1 MNDILDTLSDDDDD
15 FELELLESLGGL
27 DVTDDEDGVYSELRA
42 REVTDAIRSAA
53 VATYVLLAEAHA
65 HKAHLAL
72 GYDTWAEYVESEF
85 DMSAQRSYQLLDLS
99 RVIQEIEA
107 ATDTEGVKLTEA
119 QARDIKRELPMVTER
134 IREAIDGG
142 ESSEEAVARIV
153 DEVRAQKK
161 ADDDAVAAKEK
172 ALGEAQQEGYQQG
185 LEAAA
190 DALLEADRPEGISDS
205 ADNEFI
211 EVEVQGEGGT
221 LSPEDSMN
229 LYNFFNVLSGVTSLP
244 EPEDFIKIIPK
255 SRAGEIENQ
264 VFQAASWIN
273 MFLTLWEVREDDE

>member
-15 FELELLESLGGL
+15 FELELLESLDEL
-27 DVTDDEDGVYSELRA
+27 DINNDGVFSELRA
-42 REVTDAIRSAA
+42 REVTEAIRSAA
-53 VATYVLLAEAHA
+53 VATYVLLAEAHK

-72 GYDTWAEYVESEF
+72 GYETWAEYVQTEF
-85 DMSAQRSYQLLDLS
+85 DMSTQRSYQLLDLS
-99 RVIQEIEA
+99 RVVQEIEA
-107 ATDTEGVKLTEA
+107 ATDSTGVKLTEA
-119 QARDIKRELPMVTER
+119 QARDIKRELPLVTEK
-134 IREAIDGG
+134 IKEAIDGG
-142 ESSEEAVARIV
+142 ESADDAVNRIV
-153 DEVRAQKK
+153 EEVRAQKK
-161 ADDDAVAAKEK
+161 ADDDAIAAKEK
-172 ALGEAQQEGYQQG
+172 GLADAQQEGYQQG

-205 ADNEFI
+205 ADGEFI
-211 EVEVQGEGGT
+211 EVEVEGEGGS

-244 EPEDFIKIIPK
+244 DPEDFIKIIPK

-273 MFLTLWEVREDDE
+273 MFLTLWEVRDDD